1 LAAHLK
7 QTSPLSYWKSHVTL
21 NSSKWRDQLK
31 RLQPAQANQPWAS
44 VGVLKKKGSSLYL
57 LFSKKNQHAGTI
69 EKPTDTAIWCT
80 IIRDTMYALTQNHI
94 YQIRIFDEQENL
106 LGYKFVVTDHPID
119 GITKTYLQRK
129 GLLMQEGVSLLIDM
143 LGDQ

>member
-1 LAAHLK
+1 
-7 QTSPLSYWKSHVTL
+7 
-21 NSSKWRDQLK
+21 
-31 RLQPAQANQPWAS
+31 
-44 VGVLKKKGSSLYL
+44 
-57 LFSKKNQHAGTI
+57 
-69 EKPTDTAIWCT
+69 
-80 IIRDTMYALTQNHI
+80 MYALTQNHI